1 MDQGLQKELIR
12 ILRDMRNFMESQNRP
27 LEKLE
32 SFAEA
37 NAKDNGSPSFETQE
51 NKHDKTPKVSSK
63 VQRLLSLRTIETFMW
78 QGEKEVEP
86 VWPVRVY
93 YELRQPVPEYR
104 SVARFSNLSPLL
116 ATVVRDPHHLVCGD
130 GWKYCECSHSCPA
143 QMSLIVSFTVNRE
156 TFSRAWRVSRPR
168 PRQTGLRAST
178 GTQ

>member
-1 MDQGLQKELIR
+1 
-12 ILRDMRNFMESQNRP
+12 
-27 LEKLE
+27 
-32 SFAEA
+32 
-37 NAKDNGSPSFETQE
+37 
-51 NKHDKTPKVSSK
+51 